1 MEGESFIP
9 GGVSHLGSWQ
19 TYGALGPAQTYSIR
33 TPGAGPAVLHPSL
46 SQDASAGYFP
56 AA

>member
-1 MEGESFIP
+1 MEGQSFIP
-9 GGVSHLGSWQ
+9 GGVRHLGSWQ

-33 TPGAGPAVLHPSL
+33 TPGAGPAVLHVRCHRTRV
-46 SQDASAGYFP
+46 QEYFP